1 MTESTLNA
9 FDLSRQFGSNY
20 AVRDVSFQLNQGE
33 VLGFLGPN
41 GAGKSTTMRM
51 LTGNLAPSQ
60 GSVKICGID
69 IIENPKE
76 AKALIGYLPEI
87 RPLYKE
93 FTVNEFLNIAARFH
107 KVKSSYVHKA
117 VEVAKDKCGL
127 AHMSNR
133 LIENLSNGY
142 QQRVGIAQAIIH
154 NPEIVILDEPTVG
167 LDPIQIRE
175 IRKLIKEIGKK
186 HSVILSTHILP
197 EVEMV
202 CDRVQMIDK
211 GNLVF
216 QGSIED
222 LKQQRL
228 GNKLLIGFSKPPT
241 LTKLKTIKGVEKIE
255 KDEQGMFIIKF
266 KDKYLPAEEIVY
278 LAAKENW
285 GLYHIAPHVT
295 SLEDIFVQLTQ
306 VQTLDNQ
313 TIEVKKT

>member
-1 MTESTLNA
+1 MLA
-9 FDLSRQFGSNY
+9 FGSFYLQGVNNY
-20 AVRDVSFQLNQGE
+20 FE
-33 VLGFLGPN
+33 VM
-41 GAGKSTTMRM
+41 S
-51 LTGNLAPSQ
+51 
-60 GSVKICGID
+60 GS
-69 IIENPKE
+69 
-76 AKALIGYLPEI
+76 I
-87 RPLYKE
+87 RPAE
-93 FTVNEFLNIAARFH
+93 
-107 KVKSSYVHKA
+107 
-117 VEVAKDKCGL
+117 
-127 AHMSNR
+127 
-133 LIENLSNGY
+133 
-142 QQRVGIAQAIIH
+142 RVGIAQAIIH

-202 CDRVQMIDK
+202 CDRVQIIDK

-216 QGSIED
+216 HGSIED
-222 LKQQRL
+222 LKQHRL
-228 GNKLLIGFSKPPT
+228 GNKLLIGLSKPPT
-241 LTKLKTIKGVEKIE
+241 LTKLKAINGVEKIE
-255 KDEQGMFIIKF
+255 KDEHGMFIIKF

-278 LAAKENW
+278 LASKENW